1 MRKFFLVAL
10 LFVSQFAWAEEPKKD
25 DKPAEKP
32 AEKQTVNKPV
42 IKDGAAEKAETKV
55 EVKVEELPLHE
66 HPTLVHMLTKSN
78 TLRQRVGL
86 RPHRINAK
94 LTKAAQD
101 HANYMAATH
110 TMDHYNNG
118 GYQGRAVRH
127 GFKGFVL
134 ENIAMG
140 QPSVDS
146 VFNTWQNSGGHWAS
160 IISNTAEAG
169 FGYQISPNGTCF
181 WCSVYGTEK
190 EVPAVIVEA
199 VPDDKK
205 G

>member
-1 MRKFFLVAL
+1 MTDRTLHRLTIGLVAGL
-10 LFVSQFAWAEEPKKD
+10 IIMATALAVRADEPK
-25 DKPAEKP
+25 AEP
-32 AEKQTVNKPV
+32 
-42 IKDGAAEKAETKV
+42 
-55 EVKVEELPLHE
+55 LLHE
-66 HPTLVHMLTKSN
+66 HPTLVAMLTKSN
-78 TLRQRVGL
+78 ELRQRVGL
-86 RPHRINAK
+86 KPHRMNAK

-127 GFKGFVL
+127 GFRGFVL

-146 VFNTWQNSGGHWAS
+146 VFNTWQNSGGHWAA

-169 FGYQISPNGTCF
+169 FGYQISANGTCF
-181 WCSVYGTEK
+181 WCSVYGTVK
-190 EVPAVIVEA
+190 TPDPAWYKPRLVNGVWHCEYSDGTPC
-199 VPDDKK
+199 VFRDGEWRK

>member
-1 MRKFFLVAL
+1 MRKYFLVAL
-10 LFVSQFAWAEEPKKD
+10 LFVSQFAWADEPKKD

-42 IKDGAAEKAETKV
+42 IEVTSPDKAV
-55 EVKVEELPLHE
+55 ELPLHE

-78 TLRQRVGL
+78 ELRQRVGL

-169 FGYQISPNGTCF
+169 FGYQISASGTCF

-190 EVPAVIVEA
+190 EEPAVVAEV
-199 VPDDKK
+199 VPDNKK